1 MTSHDHSAA
10 STPSTPS
17 VAPGTPAAPAA
28 SAVAVDFD
36 HTSFAVR
43 DAMSWARRL
52 RGELGATPVIGE
64 TLQEFRYLL
73 FYVGTTH
80 AGGRIE
86 LLEPNGPG
94 FLSRFLDKHGEG
106 AHHVTFTVPDLRE
119 AVEQARSVGATV
131 VGEDYEH
138 PAWREAF
145 LLPDARHRVVVQLA
159 QTDRPYPPTEEL
171 LTTRERDISTLPS
184 TGGATDSHWWTPVW
198 STPPGPAIALG
209 PTHLSTTDPEFSKAL
224 FASVLKAEVTEH
236 DGELVFTWP
245 SGALRVRT
253 AERAGITGVG
263 LEDISV
269 AGLTIGSVP
278 LGNPGRSR

>member
-1 MTSHDHSAA
+1 MTSHDHS
-10 STPSTPS
+10 
-17 VAPGTPAAPAA
+17 AA

-52 RGELGATPVIGE
+52 RGEFGATPVIGE

-73 FYVGTTH
+73 FYVGTAH
-80 AGGRIE
+80 GGGRIE

-119 AVEQARSVGATV
+119 AVERARSIGATV
-131 VGEDYEH
+131 VGENYDH

-145 LLPDARHRVVVQLA
+145 LLPDARPRVVIQLA
-159 QTDRPYPPTEEL
+159 QTDRAYPSTEQL
-171 LTTRERDISTLPS
+171 LATRERDVTTLPS
-184 TGGATDSHWWTPVW
+184 TGGATDSDWWTSLW
-198 STPPGPAIALG
+198 STPAGPAVTLG
-209 PTHLSTTDPEFSKAL
+209 PTHLSTTDPEFSRRL
-224 FASVLKAEVTEH
+224 FVSVLQAGVTEH
-236 DGELVFTWP
+236 DGELAFTWP
-245 SGALRVRT
+245 SGSLRVRT
-253 AERAGITGVG
+253 AERAGITGVS
-263 LEDISV
+263 LEDTST

-278 LGNPGRSR
+278 LGSPGRSR